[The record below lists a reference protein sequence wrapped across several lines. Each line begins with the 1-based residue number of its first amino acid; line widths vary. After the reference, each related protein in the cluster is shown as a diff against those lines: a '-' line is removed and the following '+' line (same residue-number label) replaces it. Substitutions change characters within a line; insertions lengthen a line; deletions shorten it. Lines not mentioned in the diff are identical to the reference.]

1 MRNVWILASMTL
13 REATRR
19 RIVLTGLL
27 LGLSFLIIYSIGFHF
42 IAAQFQ
48 ASATSAAESGAI
60 PSSPQAQ
67 RSVARVVVTEGE
79 NALLLAGLYAAT
91 FLSIAMA
98 ALLAADTLAG
108 EITSGTIQTIVTKPI
123 RRSDIVL
130 GKWLGFA
137 ALLAMYFLLIGGGV
151 ILTVFLQAGYA
162 PHHLAAGLG
171 LIYME
176 ALLIMTIAMAC
187 SSAFSGLATGGVV
200 FGLYGLAFIG
210 GWIEQFGSILQ
221 NATAVKVGIVTSLI
235 IPSETL
241 WRRAAF
247 EMQSPFTGILGVSP
261 FSSLSVPSPLM
272 IVYTVVYLLAALW
285 LAVRNFQQRDI

>member
-1 MRNVWILASMTL
+1 VSSILTLARMTF
-13 REATRR
+13 REAIRR

-27 LGLSFLIIYSIGFHF
+27 LGICFLIIYSLGFHYIITSVSRASSTIEAGGIQPKVVQR
-42 IAAQFQ
+42 IAQ
-48 ASATSAAESGAI
+48 
-60 PSSPQAQ
+60 
-67 RSVARVVVTEGE
+67 TEGA
-79 NALLLAGLYAAT
+79 NTLLLAGLYAVT

-108 EITSGTIQTIVTKPI
+108 EINSGTIQTIVTKPI

-137 ALLAMYFLLIGGGV
+137 LLLGLYFLLLGGG
-151 ILTVFLQAGYA
+151 TVLSVWLQAGYT
-162 PHHLAAGLG
+162 PSNLAVGMG
-171 LIYME
+171 LIYLE

-187 SSAFSGLATGGVV
+187 SSALSGLATGGIV

-210 GWIEQFGSILQ
+210 GWIEQFGAIIQ
-221 NATAVKVGIVTSLI
+221 NATAVKVGIIASLI

-247 EMQSPFTGILGVSP
+247 EMQSPLSSTLGMSP
-261 FSSLSVPSPLM
+261 FGTVSVPSPLM
-272 IVYTVVYLLAALW
+272 IAYTVVYLLAALW
-285 LAVRNFQQRDI
+285 IAIRIFQKRDI